1 MNHTCFAYVGPSV
14 IFSPSLLRSSDLL
27 TTIKRLHFFAPR
39 ADIPSSVGT
48 HSAMRIITPVNR
60 HVHERKS
67 VMLVSPA
74 QGSLETLLR
83 VASFHCE
90 YPTNRTRKAHEI
102 NRYIVASS
110 KCLAVLRCLETRN
123 RSHSS
128 VIKDHNH
135 SSCAMDNPVYKDL
148 RIHHE
153 RAVPCKGYQVMTTIG
168 YSGSEQRTDREAHI
182 GRTGFRE
189 CLSGTFVLNDLEAVS
204 LYVACVEYLDRLH

>member
-48 HSAMRIITPVNR
+48 HSAMRIIAPVNR

-153 RAVPCKGYQVMTTIG
+153 PAFPCKGYQVRPTLAPTA
-168 YSGSEQRTDREAHI
+168 TKHTPPPAPHLA
-182 GRTGFRE
+182 T
-189 CLSGTFVLNDLEAVS
+189 
-204 LYVACVEYLDRLH
+204 